1 MPGPIDPFPTI
12 KLTVPFLSDIL
23 AKLRDEKSAR
33 AMVIFQA
40 ESAEQGEWVLQNV
53 AGRLSRGKI
62 TVFGPESHRPVEII
76 EQALRMKATIA
87 LVGQMRQPEDAH
99 AMRAASGMGLKSVAY
114 IVAKERAQYAE
125 AVAAFGPWRS
135 YNILSLVGKS
145 A

>member
-1 MPGPIDPFPTI
+1 MPGPIDPFPTT

-23 AKLRDEKSAR
+23 VKLRDEKAAR
-33 AMVIFQA
+33 AIVVFQA

-62 TVFGPESHRPVEII
+62 TIFGPESHRPVEII
-76 EQALRMKATIA
+76 EQALRMKAMVA
-87 LVGQMRQPEDAH
+87 LVGEMRRPEDAH
-99 AMRAASGMGLKSVAY
+99 AMRASSGMGLQSVGY
-114 IVAKERAQYAE
+114 VVAKERAQYAQ
-125 AVAAFGPWRS
+125 AVAALGPWRG